1 MEARETADFLNQ
13 ILVRTFAE
21 LGASEAPLTRTI
33 LLKDRYFVGYR
44 YYCGG
49 MQAVLLAD
57 TREIKFYDETGGLLK
72 KLSLEETEKKI
83 AA

>member
-13 ILVRTFAE
+13 ILVRTFVE
-21 LGASEAPLTRTI
+21 LGASEAPLTRAI

-72 KLSLEETEKKI
+72 KLSLEETEKNI